1 MNTRIEPPVEGE
13 SLLPSHTLC
22 LACGSLFKFRKS
34 KKHCSARCRKAESK
48 RRERQQTPS
57 NAKSSYD
64 KARHQ
69 EEKFE
74 LALRMSERLYTLPP
88 EERLGYIERIIQL
101 ARNGASPIIRD
112 ILTTP
117 KLLKPNPEER
127 WLFYRKRPR
136 AYCTI
141 AQAANRYTLNSP
153 WRSSV
158 DRVVKGLVPDPATGE
173 VFEDGSSDDQGQGFQ
188 SSKQKAST
196 PLIEE
201 ENLGRPP
208 CHPWY
213 GPYHPWYGLGDRYP
227 KEPQPRTN
235 VEELEENSKPRET
248 VNWDELIASVEN
260 AITAAVEASKHSKL
274 PHRPQPDWGY

>member
-1 MNTRIEPPVEGE
+1 M
-13 SLLPSHTLC
+13 
-22 LACGSLFKFRKS
+22 
-34 KKHCSARCRKAESK
+34 
-48 RRERQQTPS
+48 
-57 NAKSSYD
+57 
-64 KARHQ
+64 
-69 EEKFE
+69 
-74 LALRMSERLYTLPP
+74 YTLPP

-101 ARNGASPIIRD
+101 ARNGDSPIIRD

-127 WLFYRKRPR
+127 WLFYRKRPSV
-136 AYCTI
+136 YCTI
-141 AQAANRYTLNSP
+141 AQAANRYTLSSP

-173 VFEDGSSDDQGQGFQ
+173 VLKDGSSDDQGQGFQ

-213 GPYHPWYGLGDRYP
+213 SLGDRYP

-235 VEELEENSKPRET
+235 IGELKENSLPNET
-248 VNWDELIASVEN
+248 ITWDELNAAIEN
-260 AITAAVEASKHSKL
+260 AITAAIEASKHSKL
-274 PHRPQPDWGY
+274 PHRPPPN